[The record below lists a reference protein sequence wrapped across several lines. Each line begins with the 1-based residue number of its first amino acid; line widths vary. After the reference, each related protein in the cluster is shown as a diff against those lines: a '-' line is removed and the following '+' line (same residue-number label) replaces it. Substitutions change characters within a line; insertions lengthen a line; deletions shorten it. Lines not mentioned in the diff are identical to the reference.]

1 MSANRRRPTGKEIR
15 SSDDLIGGS
24 LTGSRSLLD
33 RAYTEATT
41 PAPAIYDWNGVTGNS
56 ALRMRRPQLCDDT
69 LRDGIQSPSVADPH
83 IDEKIELMRLMDLL
97 GIDSII
103 AGLPAAGSRAYND
116 SLALVHAAV
125 DNQIKARINLAAR
138 TLIDDV
144 KPIVDIVQKTGRAVT
159 AYTFIGSSPIRLF
172 VEDWTVETLLT
183 RVEESVSFAVREGID
198 VCLVTEDTT
207 RARPDVLE
215 PLYRTA
221 IDLGAKRLC
230 LCDTVGHAT
239 PDGVRSLVGWIRN
252 LVRQSGATIELD
264 WHGHNDRGLAVANS
278 LAALEAG
285 VDCVHGTAL
294 GIGERVGNASMDQL
308 LINLKL
314 AGAYQPSIDA
324 LDRYRELASRACKVP
339 IPVNDPGSGATLS
352 ASEMRA
358 FPDIQWLGIAST
370 NSRSPSG
377 AS

>member
-1 MSANRRRPTGKEIR
+1 
-15 SSDDLIGGS
+15 
-24 LTGSRSLLD
+24 
-33 RAYTEATT
+33 
-41 PAPAIYDWNGVTGNS
+41 
-56 ALRMRRPQLCDDT
+56 MRRPQLCDDT
-69 LRDGIQSPSVADPH
+69 LRDGIQSPSVTDPR
-83 IDEKIELMRLMDLL
+83 IDEKIELMRLMDVL

-103 AGLPAAGSRAYND
+103 VGLPAAGRRAYND
-116 SLALVHAAV
+116 SLALVRAAA
-125 DNQIKARINLAAR
+125 DNQVKARINLAAR
-138 TLIDDV
+138 TVIDDV
-144 KPIVDIVQKTGRAVT
+144 KPIVEIAQKTGRAVT

-172 VEDWTVETLLT
+172 VEGWTVSTLLE
-183 RVEESVSFAVREGID
+183 RVKDAVAFALREGID

-239 PDGVRSLVGWIRN
+239 PDGVRHLVSWTRN
-252 LVRQSGATIELD
+252 LIRQSGATIEVD

-294 GIGERVGNASMDQL
+294 GMGERVGNAAMDQL

-314 AGAYQPSIDA
+314 AGAYQPSLAA
-324 LDRYRELASRACKVP
+324 LDQYRELAAAACKVP
-339 IPVNDPGSGATLS
+339 IPVNYPVFVRD
-352 ASEMRA
+352 A
-358 FPDIQWLGIAST
+358 F
-370 NSRSPSG
+370 RE
-377 AS
+377 